1 MLAGLASREALGEPE
16 LRISRRSMAG
26 RGLVALA
33 WGAIRVRG
41 AGGWS
46 GIPGP
51 ASAPRGSGGPP
62 GGYGRGEKRGHQP
75 QTARRAKAGLT
86 AGAQV
91 TNGPAAACPAGH
103 TVATVDTSTV
113 IASSPVELTVRL
125 AALADPVRLR
135 IVGVLAGG
143 GRCVCDL
150 QEKVPVAA
158 NLLSYHLRV
167 LRDAG
172 LVVAARRGR
181 WIDYRLDGEGFAALW
196 AQASAAGVPL
206 PGDRVITGRR
216 GSPCENDGEGVC
228 GD

>member
-1 MLAGLASREALGEPE
+1 M
-16 LRISRRSMAG
+16 
-26 RGLVALA
+26 
-33 WGAIRVRG
+33 
-41 AGGWS
+41 
-46 GIPGP
+46 
-51 ASAPRGSGGPP
+51 
-62 GGYGRGEKRGHQP
+62 
-75 QTARRAKAGLT
+75 
-86 AGAQV
+86 

-103 TVATVDTSTV
+103 TVRAVNTSTV
-113 IASSPVELTVRL
+113 IESSPVELTAGL

-172 LVVAARRGR
+172 LVTAARRGR
-181 WIDYRLDGEGFAALW
+181 WIDYRLDGDGFAALW
-196 AQASAAGVPL
+196 AQTSAAGVPL

-216 GSPCENDGEGVC
+216 GSPCEDDGEGVC